1 MKQGKYAKIRAPGD
15 RWLKFESSGAILMKN
30 IIPPVK
36 GTRDFYPEQMAVRT
50 WLFNIVRGVS
60 ESFGYQEWDAPFL
73 ETIDLYA
80 AKSGEELVKKQSYV
94 FSDRGGDEI
103 TLRPE
108 LTPSLAR
115 MIAARQNE
123 LTFPARWWSFG
134 PFWRYERPG
143 RGRSREFFQWNI
155 DLLGV
160 ASPEADAE
168 LVAIAA
174 AFLKAVGLTPAQAR
188 ICVND
193 RRFMDAEFDNLRIP
207 LEIKADVSGL
217 VDRREKMEPGTWDA
231 NALEIGLTP
240 EQLEGLKCLLAD
252 KARWRKSEELVRMFA
267 ALEALGVKEYVQ
279 FDPNIV
285 RGLLYYTG
293 IVFEGFDITGGVRR
307 AILGGGRYDN
317 LLRDVGGDPLPCVGF
332 AMGDVV
338 IGLILQEL
346 GLLPSLPVSPA
357 AVMVTVFSK
366 ELLTASYSL
375 AADLRRAGLNVTCYP
390 EPAKLPKQ
398 FKFADRMG
406 MRAVLVIGPDEAA
419 AGKVTV
425 KNLTEGT
432 QETIAHSEV
441 TESVQRILESQ

>member
-1 MKQGKYAKIRAPGD
+1 
-15 RWLKFESSGAILMKN
+15 MKN

-50 WLFNIVRGVS
+50 WLYDTVRGVS

-73 ETIDLYA
+73 ETLALYA
-80 AKSGEELVKKQSYV
+80 AKSGDELVKKQSYV
-94 FSDRGGDEI
+94 FTDRGGDEI

-115 MIAARQNE
+115 MVAARQNE
-123 LTFPARWWSFG
+123 LAFPARWWSFG

-160 ASPEADAE
+160 SSPEADAE

-174 AFLKAVGLTPAQAR
+174 AFLKVVGLTSAQAR

-193 RRFMDAEFDNLRIP
+193 RRFMDSEFDLLGIP
-207 LEIKADVSGL
+207 SENKAEVFGL
-217 VDRREKMEPGTWDA
+217 VDRRDKMESDPWEA

-240 EQLEGLKCLLAD
+240 QQLDGLKALLVD
-252 KARWRKSEELVRMFA
+252 GERWRKSEELVRLFS
-267 ALEALGVKEYVQ
+267 ALESLGVKEYVQ

-293 IVFEGFDITGGVRR
+293 TVFEAFDITGGVRR

-317 LLRDVGGDPLPCVGF
+317 LLGDVGGEPLPAVGF

-338 IGLILQEL
+338 LGLILQEL
-346 GLLPSLPVSPA
+346 GLVPPLPVTPA
-357 AVMVTVFSK
+357 AVLVTVFSPG
-366 ELLTASYSL
+366 LLPASFSL
-375 AADLRRAGLNVTCYP
+375 AADLRSLGLNVTCYP

-398 FKFADRMG
+398 FKFADRMA
-406 MRAVLVIGPDEAA
+406 MRIVLIIGPDEAVS
-419 AGKVTV
+419 GKVTL
-425 KNLTEGT
+425 KNLTNGT
-432 QETIAHSEV
+432 QETIARTKV
-441 TESVQRILESQ
+441 AGAIKRILESH